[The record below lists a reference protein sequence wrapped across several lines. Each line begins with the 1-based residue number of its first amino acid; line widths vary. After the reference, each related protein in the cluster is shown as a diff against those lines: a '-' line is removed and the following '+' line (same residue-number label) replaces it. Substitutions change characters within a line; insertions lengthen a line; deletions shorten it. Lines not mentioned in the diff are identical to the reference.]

1 MHSLRSVLVLVFA
14 GLCIF
19 FLSGCTANT
28 STPTGSESLIT
39 SAEVAVHDSIDSC
52 WMIIDGNVYDV
63 TEYIPDHP
71 AGVNSILAGCGKD
84 ASDMFSSVGHS
95 PTARE
100 ILGSYLLGAVAD

>member
-1 MHSLRSVLVLVFA
+1 MHRLRSVLVLVFA
-14 GLCIF
+14 SSCIL

-28 STPTGSESLIT
+28 STPTGSASLLT
-39 SAEVAVHDSIDSC
+39 ASEVAGHGSVDSC

-71 AGVNSILAGCGKD
+71 AGENSILAGCGKD
-84 ASDMFSSVGHS
+84 ASDMFSSAGHS

-100 ILGSYLLGAVAD
+100 ILGSYLLGAVTD